1 MPVINDYDYRPRS
14 LGSPPGNDEAADRMV
29 PKQPLHFGPDPR
41 FPGRLNYNLRKLS
54 ELPHHLLESRMINE
68 LKSSVSS
75 CVEEETHTHTQ
86 PFDWIF
92 SICQLSLKWFG
103 VRFLLGV
110 IRDTGTL
117 VPFDSGLTSA
127 LRTSR
132 KLLYVKPG

>member
-75 CVEEETHTHTQ
+75 CVEEETHTHTLNRLIGY
-86 PFDWIF
+86 F
-92 SICQLSLKWFG
+92 
-103 VRFLLGV
+103 
-110 IRDTGTL
+110 
-117 VPFDSGLTSA
+117 
-127 LRTSR
+127 
-132 KLLYVKPG
+132 LYVSCLSNGLECVFSWA